1 MNFIIDSPFYP
12 DMGMMTEAEEAF
24 DAQQYP
30 MTTEELIE
38 AAGDLTLELPNG
50 TETLAEALSR
60 SAPETFESAE
70 EARLTAYAGVSG
82 KAIGRKGY
90 SDRDPVC
97 MGEDGPEQVSF

>member
-1 MNFIIDSPFYP
+1 MR
-12 DMGMMTEAEEAF
+12 MLKGAEKAF
-24 DAQQYP
+24 EAQQYP

-38 AAGDLTLELPNG
+38 AAGDTTLELPNG
-50 TETLAEALSR
+50 TETLEDALSR

-70 EARLTAYAGVSG
+70 DARLTAYAGLSG

-90 SDRDPVC
+90 SDRDPIC

>member
-1 MNFIIDSPFYP
+1 MKFITHHTLYS
-12 DMGMMTEAEEAF
+12 GMTMWTDAEEAF

-30 MTTEELIE
+30 ITTEELIE
-38 AAGDLTLELPNG
+38 AEGDLTLELPNG
-50 TETLAEALSR
+50 TEKLADALRR
-60 SAPETFESAE
+60 SAPETFETAE
-70 EARLTAYAGVSG
+70 DARLTAYAGVSG